1 MLTKADR
8 AILEELQDNFPI
20 VSRPYAQ
27 VARKFNLTE
36 IGLIKRIR
44 SLKVRKVIRYAGAIF
59 ETKKLGIRSTLVA
72 MSVPEKSLGRA
83 IKVINSYPQV
93 SHNYLREGE
102 FNIWFTLSAPSKT
115 QLSGLLAQ
123 ISQKTGIAKI
133 MSLETV
139 KVFKINAR
147 FNLNKK

>member
-1 MLTKADR
+1 MLAKTDR
-8 AILEELQDNFPI
+8 AILKELQDDFPI

-27 VARKFNLTE
+27 VAGKFGLTE
-36 IGLIKRIR
+36 AGLIKKLR
-44 SLKVRKVIRYAGAIF
+44 SLKDKKVIRYAGAIF

-72 MSVPEKSLGRA
+72 MSVPEKSLGRV
-83 IKVINSYPQV
+83 IKVINSLPQV

-102 FNIWFTLSAPSKT
+102 FNIWFTLSAPSKK

-123 ISQKTGIAKI
+123 VTQKTGITKI

-147 FNLNKK
+147 FDLNKR